1 MKPRVLHVGKFYP
14 PDYRGGI
21 ETYTQ
26 DLCCALREQVDFRVV
41 VSSDRGAG
49 AEETVDGIPVLRL
62 PTVAKP
68 ASAPISPQLRRILRA
83 PQADLL
89 HFHLPHPAAVLAWL
103 AAGEEARRLPV
114 IATYH
119 SDIVRQKFLGALFEP
134 FHQKFLRRCAAIIVS
149 SRDYLQSSPP
159 LQPHRE
165 RCHVVPFGID
175 ARGWEPRDSAAVDA
189 IRRKYGPHMV
199 LAIGRLI
206 YYKGFE
212 FLIRGFRDVP
222 GKLVIIGE
230 GPLRAQLQR
239 LVQRLGLSH
248 RVYLVGRVE
257 RVADYLHACD
267 LFVLPSIA
275 RSEAFGIV
283 QLEAMAC
290 GKPVVNTRLQSGV
303 PFVSREGESG
313 FTVPPAN
320 PAALARAINRLL
332 GDEALRK
339 RFGEAGQERVRR
351 EFSLEHMAQATFAVY
366 QRVLGI
372 AAHTAVPL

>member
-26 DLCCALREQVDFRVV
+26 DLCRALREQVDFRVV
-41 VSSDRGAG
+41 VSSTDGRG
-49 AEETVDGIPVLRL
+49 AEEVIDEVPVLRV
-62 PTVAKP
+62 PTVAKL

-89 HFHLPHPAAVLAWL
+89 HFHLPHPAAVMAWL
-103 AAGEEARRLPV
+103 SAGNEARRVPV

-119 SDIVRQKFLGALFEP
+119 SDIVRQRFLGTFFEP

-149 SRDYLQSSPP
+149 SPDYLESSPA
-159 LQPHRE
+159 LAPHRG
-165 RCHVVPFGID
+165 RCDVVPFGVD
-175 ARGWEPRDSAAVDA
+175 ARTWELRDSAAVDA
-189 IRRKYGPHMV
+189 IRRKYGPRMV

-212 FLIRGFRDVP
+212 SLIRAFRDVP

-239 LVQRLGLSH
+239 LVQRPGLSH

-267 LFVLPSIA
+267 VFVLPSIA

-290 GKPVVNTRLQSGV
+290 GKPVVNTRLKSGV
-303 PFVSREGESG
+303 PFVSRDQESG

-332 GDEALRK
+332 DDEALRK
-339 RFGEAGQERVRR
+339 RFGDAGRARVRR
-351 EFSLEHMAQATFAVY
+351 EFSLAQMAQTTFDLY

-372 AAHTAVPL
+372 AAHTAVPV